1 MKSLFYCLSLFLF
14 AQIANAESLTRQ
26 IDEARQAAQKYASFS
41 EATNAGWKPFGADV
55 PLMGQH
61 FQLRNGPDY
70 VFGDTLDF
78 SKPSNLVYAEIQGRK
93 QLVALAYVVR
103 KRPEEPLPA
112 GFAGNSDI
120 WHVHDGRRFLSAL
133 SETRP
138 VVGRLAGR
146 WFQNKVTH
154 NDGRIQ
160 LAMVHLWLIPNPKG
174 QFASHNPRLPYLD
187 LGLPDSWAGDMSTA
201 RGLALAQTEGC
212 DRMLDAELNLS
223 GASRRT
229 KRGIKRA
236 CQDLSIRVKAELSGD
251 QSQISSV
258 ARQTWENLS
267 FTVRSQLTPD
277 EFRRSK
283 ALVEDGPGICR

>member
-1 MKSLFYCLSLFLF
+1 MKSFVFGLSFLLCVQ
-14 AQIANAESLTRQ
+14 AANSETLSDQIAQ
-26 IDEARQAAQKYASFS
+26 ARQAAQKYASFS
-41 EATNAGWKPFGADV
+41 VAKSEGWKPFGADV

-70 VFGDTLDF
+70 VTGDQLDF

-93 QLVALAYVVR
+93 KLVALAYVVR
-103 KRPEEPLPA
+103 KQPEDPLPA
-112 GFAGNSDI
+112 GFAGGSDI
-120 WHVHDGRRFLSAL
+120 WHIHDGRRFLAAI
-133 SETRP
+133 SEARP
-138 VVGRLAGR
+138 VIGRLAGR

-187 LGLPDSWAGDMSTA
+187 LGLPDSWAGDLAPA
-201 RGLALAQTEGC
+201 RGLALAQSDGC

-223 GASRRT
+223 GASRQK
-229 KRGIKRA
+229 KRGIKRV
-236 CQDLSIRVKAELSGD
+236 CRELSQQVRAALSED
-251 QSQISSV
+251 RSTVSNA
-258 ARQTWENLS
+258 ARQAWESLS
-267 FTVRSQLTPD
+267 LTVQFRLTPD

-283 ALVEDGPGICR
+283 AFVEDGPGICR